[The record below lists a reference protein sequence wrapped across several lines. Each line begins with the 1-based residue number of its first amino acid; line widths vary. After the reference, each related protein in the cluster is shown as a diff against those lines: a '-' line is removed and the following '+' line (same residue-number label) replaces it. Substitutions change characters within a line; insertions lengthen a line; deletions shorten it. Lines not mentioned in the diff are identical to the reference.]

1 MATHVAASL
10 RRLIADR
17 ADRRCEYCRFPES
30 FALHP
35 HEPDH
40 IVPEQHGGSTDE
52 SNLALACFPC
62 NRYKGP
68 NVGSYD
74 PVSGALVPFFNP
86 RTQEWSEHFAWDGAL
101 IRPLTAEAR
110 ATVRILRLNDP
121 DRVTDR
127 ERLMRL
133 GTF

>member
-1 MATHVAASL
+1 MATHVAASF

-17 ADRRCEYCRFPES
+17 AEHRCEYCRFPES
-30 FALHP
+30 FVLHP

-40 IVPEQHGGSTDE
+40 IVSEQHGGSTDE
-52 SNLALACFPC
+52 SNLALACLPC

-86 RTQEWSEHFAWDGAL
+86 RTQEWSEHFAWGGAL

-110 ATVRILRLNDP
+110 
-121 DRVTDR
+121 VTG
-127 ERLMRL
+127 ESC
-133 GTF
+133 G

>member
-1 MATHVAASL
+1 MRVLSIPRVFCSAPTPARSH
-10 RRLIADR
+10 RLGT
-17 ADRRCEYCRFPES
+17 
-30 FALHP
+30 
-35 HEPDH
+35 
-40 IVPEQHGGSTDE
+40 HGGSTDE
-52 SNLALACFPC
+52 SNLALACLPC

-86 RTQEWSEHFAWDGAL
+86 RTQEWSEHFAWGGAL

-110 ATVRILRLNDP
+110 VTVRILRLNDP
-121 DRVTDR
+121 DRVADR

-133 GTF
+133 GAFWRPPIG